1 MISVSFDIDAVTAGC
16 CADCG
21 QLVVRRTPLFDEE
34 TKVTREV
41 CIRCL
46 VFAYQ
51 RRQFAAGCCG

>member
-1 MISVSFDIDAVTAGC
+1 MISVSSDIDAVTAGC

-21 QLVVRRTPLFDEE
+21 RFVVRRTPFCDEGSMII
-34 TKVTREV
+34 REV

-51 RRQFAAGCCG
+51 RRQFETGCCG

>member
-1 MISVSFDIDAVTAGC
+1 MSTVCSDSEAATAGC

-21 QLVVRRTPLFDEE
+21 QFVMRRTPLCDEQAK
-34 TKVTREV
+34 TTREI

-51 RRQFAAGCCG
+51 RRQFESGCCG